1 MDAKFYGNVVFDES
15 VSAVTAT
22 PSVELGSRRVWK
34 GEEYVYC
41 YNAGGAAIS
50 TSLALGVVI
59 VTAATGY
66 SVAATSLAD
75 VHNPCVGVVKHTAIP
90 AASYGWV
97 MVKGF
102 ANVSLVSNVTADYQA
117 LALGVAGKFI
127 EPAVTNVGGTHAVC
141 AYGFNINTAA
151 AGSAYAFIKTAF

>member
-66 SVAATSLAD
+66 SVAATSLAN
-75 VHNPCVGVVKHTAIP
+75 VHNPCVGVVKHAAI
-90 AASYGWV
+90 AAGSYGWV
-97 MVKGF
+97 MTKGF
-102 ANVSLVSNVTADYQA
+102 ATWSLVSNVTADYQA
-117 LALGVAGKFI
+117 LALGVGGKFL
-127 EPAVTNVGGTHAVC
+127 EPADTSVGGTHAVC
-141 AYGFNINTAA
+141 AYGFNINTGA
-151 AGSAYAFIKTAF
+151 AGGAYAFIKTAF

>member
-1 MDAKFYGNVVFDES
+1 MAMNFYSTAVFEES

-50 TSLALGVVI
+50 TSLALGVVL
-59 VTAATGY
+59 VTGCSGY
-66 SVAATSLAD
+66 SVAATSHAD
-75 VHNPCVGVVKHTAIP
+75 TINPCVGVVKHAAI
-90 AASYGWV
+90 AAGSYGWV
-97 MVKGF
+97 MTKGF
-102 ANVSLVSNVTADYQA
+102 ATVSLVSNVTADYQA
-117 LALGVAGKFI
+117 LALGVAGKFL

-141 AYGFNINTAA
+141 AYGLNINTGA
-151 AGSAYAFIKTAF
+151 AGGAYAFIKTAF